1 MTFFE
6 AVVQGIIQ
14 GLTEFLPVSSSG
26 HLLISQH
33 ILGVNENNLFFDVML
48 HIGTLLAVFAVY
60 YRTIW
65 KLILAFFEI
74 IKMMIKKEFKFRE
87 LNTEQNMVI
96 ALFFGLL
103 PLLLLFVPVPGS
115 GTNVKGVAEGF
126 AELSS
131 IIPVGIALIV
141 TAFVLKI
148 GIEKQNSY
156 KMHFVRRVDSEEP
169 LKCFDGKKKIGIIDA
184 IYIGIAQ
191 LIAAIFPGIS
201 RSGSTLSAGLMRSV
215 NKQTALDYSFIL
227 GIPAIIA
234 AALLELKDVLKSGI
248 IDKDNLAPILVGMLV
263 SAIVGFLAI
272 KLFRWLLKTDKMMI
286 FVIYVAVLGICSTV
300 VGIIEKICE
309 VNIFTGLA
317 I

>member
-1 MTFFE
+1 M
-6 AVVQGIIQ
+6 
-14 GLTEFLPVSSSG
+14 
-26 HLLISQH
+26 
-33 ILGVNENNLFFDVML
+33 
-48 HIGTLLAVFAVY
+48 
-60 YRTIW
+60 
-65 KLILAFFEI
+65 
-74 IKMMIKKEFKFRE
+74 
-87 LNTEQNMVI
+87 
-96 ALFFGLL
+96 
-103 PLLLLFVPVPGS
+103 
-115 GTNVKGVAEGF
+115 
-126 AELSS
+126 
-131 IIPVGIALIV
+131 
-141 TAFVLKI
+141 
-148 GIEKQNSY
+148 
-156 KMHFVRRVDSEEP
+156 
-169 LKCFDGKKKIGIIDA
+169 FDGKKKIGIIDA